1 MSSNQQIKKICQH
14 CNEIFIAQ
22 KATTKFCS
30 LKCAQRNYKL
40 RERKERIK
48 KSNDSNI
55 KILHTEPIVK
65 KDVDVLSQPQLP
77 GELIDIKT
85 LSAITNISERTLFYL
100 IKRETDF
107 PKLKIGRSLLFH
119 KQTVVN
125 YLINKY
131 GNL

>member
-14 CNEIFIAQ
+14 CNEMFIAQ

-40 RERKERIK
+40 RERKERIN
-48 KSNDSNI
+48 KSNDKNV
-55 KILHTEPIVK
+55 KILQTAPVVEKHMDI
-65 KDVDVLSQPQLP
+65 SQPQLP

>member
-14 CNEIFIAQ
+14 CNEMFIAQ

-40 RERKERIK
+40 RERKERIN
-48 KSNDSNI
+48 KSNDKNV
-55 KILHTEPIVK
+55 KILQTAPVVEKQMDI
-65 KDVDVLSQPQLP
+65 SQPQLA

>member
-14 CNEIFIAQ
+14 CNEMFIAQ

-30 LKCAQRNYKL
+30 LRCAQRNYKL
-40 RERKERIK
+40 REKKERIK
-48 KSNDSNI
+48 KSNDNNI
-55 KILHTEPIVK
+55 KIIKSGPVVK
-65 KDVDVLSQPQLP
+65 QEMEVLSQTQLP
-77 GELIDIKT
+77 SELINIKT
-85 LSAITNISERTLFYL
+85 LSSITNISERTLFYL
-100 IKRETDF
+100 IKEEEDF

>member
-14 CNEIFIAQ
+14 CNEMFIAQ

-40 RERKERIK
+40 RERKERIN
-48 KSNDSNI
+48 KSNDKNV
-55 KILHTEPIVK
+55 KILQTAPVVEKHMDI
-65 KDVDVLSQPQLP
+65 SQPQLA